1 MNRALAIL
9 VLGLVL
15 SACSPARTPPPIEA
29 QCDQM
34 CFVECKSEAKWEANP
49 NDPKAWD
56 ELANE
61 TLPAS
66 RAETRTCEVRRKA
79 CVQCLRRL
87 DRHGVIFL
95 NEPEN

>member
-1 MNRALAIL
+1 MKAAVIAVALFLA
-9 VLGLVL
+9 
-15 SACSPARTPPPIEA
+15 ACSPARTPPPVEA

-34 CFVECKSEAKWEANP
+34 CFAPCKSEAKWEA
-49 NDPKAWD
+49 DPADPAAFDK
-56 ELANE
+56 LAGE
-61 TLPAS
+61 TVPAL

-95 NEPEN
+95 NAPEN